1 MFLKHRVAP
10 LLLPREQEMDVS
22 QEDAWLND
30 VGPLPQQ
37 PEPSQESEPEEAPQ
51 SHPEPSQESEPEE
64 APLLHSEPSQES
76 EPEEAPPLTPTR
88 GVTTFHS
95 DLQPV
100 IAESISPASPSTI
113 GPGHRLWPIVLR
125 LSEHIWQELSQKTTL
140 SSYAETSLTKF
151 VQKKAVDLLRAE
163 PQIAR
168 QIRDVA
174 EAELVLHSID
184 NEVYGYGPL
193 ESLMKDASVS
203 EITVIGPRFAYIERN
218 GRIEDVPCS
227 FEDDHHMLRIIENML
242 RKAGRHL
249 TPGWPIVDARLSD
262 GSLVN
267 VVLPPSSVNG
277 PTITIRKGSKKPL
290 SLDDLVQSGTMSH
303 EMADFLRACIQV
315 RLNIAICGGVNA
327 GRTTLLNALCT
338 SIPAE
343 ERIATIEEVAELQ
356 LSQRHLVTFIAQLSS
371 PGNADGVSMR
381 DLVHNALGMKSE
393 RIILGECR
401 GSEVIEIIQ
410 AMYNGCRGIL
420 MALYANDLRNCLA
433 RLERMYLAGGT
444 TMPVKMIREQIS
456 TSLDVIVHISRL
468 RDGSR
473 KVLNIAEVQSTD
485 GDTLKLQS
493 IFHYKDASFDAE
505 PDQIKGSFE
514 SGGFSPTFLP
524 NFEAM
529 GISLPI
535 EMFQLNNQVK

>member
-1 MFLKHRVAP
+1 MVPQYHLAVLSMEIVSMFLKHRVAP

-37 PEPSQESEPEEAPQ
+37 PK
-51 SHPEPSQESEPEE
+51 
-64 APLLHSEPSQES
+64 PSQES
-76 EPEEAPPLTPTR
+76 EPEEAPPLPLPS
-88 GVTTFHS
+88 HPDS
-95 DLQPV
+95 QPV

-151 VQKKAVDLLRAE
+151 VQKKAIDLLRAE
-163 PQIAR
+163 PRIAR

-174 EAELVLHSID
+174 EAELLLHSID
-184 NEVYGYGPL
+184 SEVYGYGPL
-193 ESLMKDASVS
+193 ESLMKDTSVS
-203 EITVIGPRFAYIERN
+203 EIIVVGPRFAYVERN

-290 SLDDLVQSGTMSH
+290 SLDDLTQSGTMSH
-303 EMADFLRACIQV
+303 EMAAFLHACVQA
-315 RLNIAICGGVNA
+315 RLNIVICGGVNA

-356 LSQRHLVTFIAQLSS
+356 LSQRHVVALVAQLSS
-371 PGNADGVSMR
+371 PGNAGGVSMR
-381 DLVHNALGMKSE
+381 DLVHNALRMRSE

-401 GSEVIEIIQ
+401 GSEVVEIIQ

-456 TSLDVIVHISRL
+456 TSLDVIIHISRL

-473 KVLNIAEVQSTD
+473 KILNIAEVQGND

-493 IFHYKDASFDAE
+493 IFHFKDTSFDTK
-505 PDQIKGSFE
+505 PDQVKGTFE
-514 SGGFSPTFLP
+514 PSGFTPTFLP
-524 NFEAM
+524 KFEAM
-529 GISLPI
+529 GISLPT